1 MFSSQRVV
9 AKNSDA
15 YKAWLAGMSRKQLK
29 RQDLDVD
36 LDLIIASVSQLGV
49 NFQAIS
55 LCTLGIVRI
64 HHGKVSI
71 LLSDCQRASEMAKGI
86 NMTVVKKKKSVLPN
100 IENLKNL
107 VAELDE
113 ETCYVP
119 SQSQLISKA
128 NPTNIT
134 IKDNLPMIPFTVSNF
149 EDFGNEGLLDFDV
162 SLSQGIF
169 QETPVKEMNDV
180 REMEE
185 EHGGDDFDLPNND
198 DYEAPINIEEETPDL
213 KMETFVDQHQPVENF
228 EILASDDNDAQ
239 ISVVNNKVDE
249 PQEEM
254 DSRLDLSSLR
264 SYGSE
269 TKKRRRKRKSLFF
282 DEVTTIPQIEMR
294 HNMDDYSDLVN
305 STGIIAPPT
314 QNLMKI
320 QQNDWS
326 YLLMN
331 CHVEGLKSKKSPVA
345 KFINSLCEQAMNSK
359 TKKFY
364 QVPDNVSD
372 VLDVV
377 ENQRFVDNNEEMNHL
392 PAGNVDEIGNVQKWL
407 EEVGEEPER
416 MDIDFEV
423 GSIEIPREEPIIN
436 QVIDHDIVPFEE
448 LLPQNEEFERPAKR
462 RKLNE
467 ESENDSGEE
476 ENKNAS
482 HIKFLKNLETLTVSS
497 LEKVTFNDILQ
508 KISKSRLTRK
518 VVAREFMTMLEL
530 KKLRKIEVFQEKPND
545 PIVLKIT
552 TEC

>member
-1 MFSSQRVV
+1 
-9 AKNSDA
+9 
-15 YKAWLAGMSRKQLK
+15 
-29 RQDLDVD
+29 
-36 LDLIIASVSQLGV
+36 
-49 NFQAIS
+49 
-55 LCTLGIVRI
+55 
-64 HHGKVSI
+64 
-71 LLSDCQRASEMAKGI
+71 MAKGI

-185 EHGGDDFDLPNND
+185 EHSGDDFDLPNND

-228 EILASDDNDAQ
+228 EILASDDIDAQ
-239 ISVVNNKVDE
+239 ISVGNNKVDE

-359 TKKFY
+359 TNKFY

-392 PAGNVDEIGNVQKWL
+392 PVGNVDEIGNVQKWL

-436 QVIDHDIVPFEE
+436 QVIEHDIVPFEE

-462 RKLNE
+462 RKLND

-482 HIKFLKNLETLTVSS
+482 HIKFLKNLETLTASS